1 MNPKEPPM
9 IDRTLSAALTFCL
22 LAAAALAIDSAVSGM
37 DHRVAAPS
45 AVTTAAP
52 VRIVQLERVVIVGK
66 RLPASTKVAQT
77 GASTA
82 PQIQ

>member
-1 MNPKEPPM
+1 M

-22 LAAAALAIDSAVSGM
+22 LAAGTLAIDSAVSGM
-37 DHRVAAPS
+37 DRRVAAPR
-45 AVTTAAP
+45 AAATATP
-52 VRIVQLERVVIVGK
+52 VRIVQLERVIVVGK

-82 PQIQ
+82 PRIQ